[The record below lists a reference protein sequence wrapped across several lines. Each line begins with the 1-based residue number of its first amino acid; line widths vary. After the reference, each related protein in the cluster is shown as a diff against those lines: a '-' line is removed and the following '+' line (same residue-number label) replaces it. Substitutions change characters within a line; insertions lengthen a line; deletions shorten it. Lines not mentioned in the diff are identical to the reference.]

1 MDLKC
6 WVPYDGEGEKEGG
19 KDRPWHAQVH
29 RAAFSYGD
37 TPLLVDNRVI
47 LDFRYFGK
55 TRHNKENKVEFS
67 DTYKDM
73 YGMPQPTFHVK
84 ASEQDTKYNHKM
96 MIEMTNA
103 ALSMGDFLSGS
114 EPQFMSPG
122 LALHIT
128 VSVSYY
134 HKANN
139 VL

>member
-6 WVPYDGEGEKEGG
+6 WVPYSGEGVIE
-19 KDRPWHAQVH
+19 KDRPWHVQVH
-29 RAAFSYGD
+29 RAFSYGD
-37 TPLLVDNRVI
+37 TPLHVDNRVI

-55 TRHNKENKVEFS
+55 TRYTEENSVTFS
-67 DTYKDM
+67 DKYKDM
-73 YGMPQPTFHVK
+73 YGMPQPTFHFK
-84 ASEQDTKYNHKM
+84 ASEQDSKYNHEM

-103 ALSMGDFLSGS
+103 ALNMGGFLPGSG
-114 EPQFMSPG
+114 PQFMPPG